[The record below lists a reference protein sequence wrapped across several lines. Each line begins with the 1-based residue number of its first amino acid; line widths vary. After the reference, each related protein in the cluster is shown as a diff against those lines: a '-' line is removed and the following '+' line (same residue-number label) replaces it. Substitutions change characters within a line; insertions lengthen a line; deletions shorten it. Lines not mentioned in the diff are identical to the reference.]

1 MTAGWRP
8 HLHAWTMPAERNDGT
23 GTGDEATDPAPA
35 SRRGAVHRL
44 MSRTLGNAWNDDIF
58 TESAAAAFWQT
69 LSLPPLLLGLF
80 GILGYVGG
88 AFGPDTIAAVQQWII
103 DLTAGVFSRNALE
116 EIIAPTVED
125 ILSTA
130 RAEVISIGFVLS
142 FWSGS
147 SAMASFVDAITR
159 AYDQY
164 EVRNLVWQRLLSM
177 IMYLVGLV
185 TGIVALPLLAL
196 GPERVLPLLPDSW
209 QRGVGTAFDTV
220 YYPVLG
226 LVLLLALTTLYRVAL
241 PLKPPWYR
249 GLPGALLAAVVFLAG
264 STGLR
269 LYLDWL
275 TGSGYTYGALAAPI
289 AFLLATFFIA
299 LAIILGAQLN
309 AAIQALWPVP
319 LRDRR
324 GRLEKSG
331 PGTPE
336 LRRTVRDD
344 PEAAAAVL
352 EQLAYTVERPASSA
366 RQD

>member
-1 MTAGWRP
+1 
-8 HLHAWTMPAERNDGT
+8 MPEKRSDGT
-23 GTGDEATDPAPA
+23 GNGAESTIPAPA
-35 SRRGAVHRL
+35 PALRRSAARRL
-44 MSRTLGNAWNDDIF
+44 LMRTMGNAWTDDIF

-88 AFGPDTIAAVQQWII
+88 AFGPDTVAAVQQWII
-103 DLTAGVFSRNALE
+103 ELTGGVFSRNALE
-116 EIIAPTVED
+116 EIIVPTVAD
-125 ILSTA
+125 VLGTA
-130 RAEVISIGFVLS
+130 RAEVISVGFVLS

-164 EVRNLVWQRLLSM
+164 EVRNLVWQRILSVLL
-177 IMYLVGLV
+177 YLVSLV
-185 TGIVALPLLAL
+185 TGILVLPLLAL
-196 GPERVLPLLPDSW
+196 GPERVLPVLPASW
-209 QRGVGTAFDTV
+209 QRGAGTAFDTL
-220 YYPVLG
+220 YHPVLG
-226 LVLLLALTTLYRVAL
+226 VVLLLVLTTLYRVAL

-249 GLPGALLAAVVFLAG
+249 GLPGAMLAALVFLAG

-269 LYLDWL
+269 LYLDWI

-299 LAIILGAQLN
+299 FAIILGAQLN

-324 GRLEKSG
+324 GRLARSG

-366 RQD
+366 RRD

>member
-1 MTAGWRP
+1 MPELRSDRTGADAGTPVGASTTPVSR
-8 HLHAWTMPAERNDGT
+8 
-23 GTGDEATDPAPA
+23 PAP
-35 SRRGAVHRL
+35 RRSAVRRL
-44 MSRTLGNAWNDDIF
+44 LGRTMGNAWNDDIF

-103 DLTAGVFSRNALE
+103 DLTAGVFSRNALDD
-116 EIIAPTVED
+116 IIVPTVAD
-125 ILSTA
+125 VLSTA
-130 RAEVISIGFVLS
+130 RAEVISVGFVLS

-164 EVRNLVWQRLLSM
+164 EVRNLVWQRILSM
-177 IMYLVGLV
+177 LMYLVSLV
-185 TGIVALPLLAL
+185 TGILVLPLLAL

-209 QRGVGTAFDTV
+209 QAGASTVFDTV

-249 GLPGALLAAVVFLAG
+249 GLPGALLAALVFLAG

-275 TGSGYTYGALAAPI
+275 TSSGYTYGALAAPI

-299 LAIILGAQLN
+299 LAIIFGAQLN

-336 LRRTVRDD
+336 LRRIVREN
-344 PEAAAAVL
+344 PEAAAAAL
-352 EQLAYTVERPASSA
+352 EQLAYTVERPGPSA
-366 RQD
+366 HRG

>member
-1 MTAGWRP
+1 
-8 HLHAWTMPAERNDGT
+8 MPAERNDGT

>member
-1 MTAGWRP
+1 
-8 HLHAWTMPAERNDGT
+8 MPAERSDGT
-23 GTGDEATDPAPA
+23 GTGAEATIPAPV
-35 SRRGAVHRL
+35 SRRSAAHRL
-44 MSRTLGNAWNDDIF
+44 VRRTMANAWNDDIF

-88 AFGPDTIAAVQQWII
+88 AFGPDTITAVQQWII

-116 EIIAPTVED
+116 DIIVPTVAD
-125 ILSTA
+125 VLSTA
-130 RAEVISIGFVLS
+130 RAEVISVGFVLS

-164 EVRNLVWQRLLSM
+164 EVRNLVWQRILSTL
-177 IMYLVGLV
+177 MYLLGLL
-185 TGIVALPLLAL
+185 TGILVLPLLAL
-196 GPERVLPLLPDSW
+196 APERVLSLLPDSW
-209 QRGVGTAFDTV
+209 QRGAGTAFDTV

-226 LVLLLALTTLYRVAL
+226 LVLLLVLTTLYRVAL

-249 GLPGALLAAVVFLAG
+249 GLPGALLAAFVFLAG

-269 LYLDWL
+269 LYLDWI
-275 TGSGYTYGALAAPI
+275 TSSGYTYGALAAPI
-289 AFLLATFFIA
+289 AFLLASFFIA
-299 LAIILGAQLN
+299 FAIILGAQLN

-324 GRLEKSG
+324 GRLARSG

-366 RQD
+366 PRD

>member
-1 MTAGWRP
+1 
-8 HLHAWTMPAERNDGT
+8 MPAERSDGT
-23 GTGDEATDPAPA
+23 RTGAEATIPAPPPAPA
-35 SRRGAVHRL
+35 SRRSAAHRL
-44 MSRTLGNAWNDDIF
+44 VRRTLGNAWNDDIF

-116 EIIAPTVED
+116 DIIVPTVAD
-125 ILSTA
+125 VLSTA
-130 RAEVISIGFVLS
+130 RAEVISVGFVLS

-164 EVRNLVWQRLLSM
+164 EVRNLVWQRILSM
-177 IMYLVGLV
+177 LLYLVGLV
-185 TGIVALPLLAL
+185 TGILVLPLLAL

-209 QRGVGTAFDTV
+209 QRGAGTALDTV

-226 LVLLLALTTLYRVAL
+226 LVLMLALTTLYRIAL

-249 GLPGALLAAVVFLAG
+249 GLPGALLAALVFLTG

-324 GRLEKSG
+324 GRLAKSG

-352 EQLAYTVERPASSA
+352 EQLAYTVERPAPSA
-366 RQD
+366 RRD

>member
-1 MTAGWRP
+1 
-8 HLHAWTMPAERNDGT
+8 MPAERNDGT

-249 GLPGALLAAVVFLAG
+249 GLPGALLAAVVFLVG